1 MPYTKQISE
10 MDRDIEALTAAIAAL
25 RRAKGKQPGE
35 IDRLLAEM
43 ARLKARRT
51 RFMLRQRLIVK
62 QQNSG

>member
-35 IDRLLAEM
+35 IDGLLAEM